1 MGISLSRRALLL
13 AILFI
18 AASAPAISEPSPAA
32 TAAFNAYIGALESRL
47 ARQHSSA
54 ATYIVP
60 VNPAQ
65 QNQLHQGQLI
75 IDRINPQP
83 DAHPPGALIHHWRG
97 TAFAPG
103 ARATDFERVL
113 RDINHYPQYFA
124 PQILQARLLSQQDD
138 HLQVSMRV
146 RQHHVFTV
154 VLDTTYDVTR
164 GQLDPQHGFS
174 NSRSTQ
180 ISEIASPGTPSEH
193 ALKPEDDHGFL
204 WRLNTY
210 WTYEERDGGLYMQI
224 ETVSLTRSIPA
235 ALAWVIKPYIESVP
249 RDSMEFT
256 LRATRDAL
264 QQPAHASMR

>member
-1 MGISLSRRALLL
+1 MGISLSRRVLLL
-13 AILFI
+13 AILVI
-18 AASAPAISEPSPAA
+18 AASAPAICEPSAAA
-32 TAAFNAYIGALESRL
+32 TAAFNAYIGALQSRL
-47 ARQHSSA
+47 AQQHSSA

-65 QNQLHQGQLI
+65 QSQLRQGQLI

-83 DAHPPGALIHHWRG
+83 DPNPPGALIHHWRG

-103 ARATDFERVL
+103 ARAADFERVL
-113 RDINHYPQYFA
+113 RDISHYPQYFA
-124 PQILQARLLSQQDD
+124 PQILRARLLSQQDD

-146 RQHHVFTV
+146 RQHHILIV
-154 VLDTTYDVTR
+154 VLDTTYDVTS

-174 NSRSTQ
+174 TSRSTQ

-210 WTYEERDGGLYMQI
+210 WTCEERDGGLYMQI
-224 ETVSLTRSIPA
+224 ETVSLTRSIPV
-235 ALAWVIKPYIESVP
+235 ALAWAIKPYIESVP
-249 RDSMEFT
+249 RDSIEFT
-256 LRATRDAL
+256 LRCTRDAL
-264 QQPAHASMR
+264 RK

>member
-1 MGISLSRRALLL
+1 MGISLSRRVLLL

-18 AASAPAISEPSPAA
+18 AASAPAICEPSAAA
-32 TAAFNAYIGALESRL
+32 TAAFNTYIGALESRV
-47 ARQHSSA
+47 AQQHSSA
-54 ATYIVP
+54 AAYIVP

-65 QNQLHQGQLI
+65 QSQLRQGQLI

-83 DAHPPGALIHHWRG
+83 DPNPPGALIHHWRG

-103 ARATDFERVL
+103 AKAADFERVL
-113 RDINHYPQYFA
+113 SDITHYPQYFA
-124 PQILQARLLSQQDD
+124 PQILRARLLSPQDG

-146 RQHHVFTV
+146 RQHHVLTV

-174 NSRSTQ
+174 ISRSTQ

-210 WTYEERDGGLYMQI
+210 WTCEERDGGLYMQI

-235 ALAWVIKPYIESVP
+235 ALAWAIKPYIESVP
-249 RDSMEFT
+249 RDSIEFT
-256 LRATRDAL
+256 LGRTRDAL
-264 QQPAHASMR
+264 RK